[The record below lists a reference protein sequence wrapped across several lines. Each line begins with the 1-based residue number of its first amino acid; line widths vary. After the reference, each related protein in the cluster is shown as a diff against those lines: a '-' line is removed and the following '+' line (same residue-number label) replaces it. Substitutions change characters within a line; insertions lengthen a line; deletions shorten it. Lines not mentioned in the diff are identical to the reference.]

1 MVTYSPSS
9 TETDAER
16 AWRYGETANK
26 RYLSADG
33 HVMFAD
39 GSSIYRGKVD
49 TPRSLRHHYERM
61 DATAARLGCRGE
73 TCCSAPAG

>member
-1 MVTYSPSS
+1 MVTYLPNT
-9 TETDAER
+9 TETLAEL
-16 AWRYGETANK
+16 AWRYGETAKK

-39 GSSIYRGKVD
+39 ESSIYRGKVD

-61 DATAARLGCRGE
+61 DATAARLGGWE
-73 TCCSAPAG
+73 TAR